1 VLDGTFEDNKTRP
14 QQNTNYNNVTTLF
27 Y

>member
-1 VLDGTFEDNKTRP
+1 VLDGPFEDNKTRP